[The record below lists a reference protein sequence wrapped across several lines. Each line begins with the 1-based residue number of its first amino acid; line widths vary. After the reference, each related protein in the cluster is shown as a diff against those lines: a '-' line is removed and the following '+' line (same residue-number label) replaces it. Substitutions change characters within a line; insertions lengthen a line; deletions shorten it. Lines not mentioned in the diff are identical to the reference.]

1 MKKEEKTRIIAGLQD
16 KFTKAAGVI
25 LTDYKGLTVEEI
37 SDLREKLR
45 DGSFEYRVVKNT
57 LARRASEGTPV
68 EAVKDTFAGPVGIAI
83 GFDDP
88 ALLAKKVLEFAKGNE
103 KLKVSGGIIEGRVC
117 EADTIKAISE
127 LPSRETLLS
136 TIVGTMQAP
145 LSKLAAALNAT
156 MSQFAF
162 AIMALK
168 DKKSN

>member
-1 MKKEEKTRIIAGLQD
+1 M
-16 KFTKAAGVI
+16 
-25 LTDYKGLTVEEI
+25 
-37 SDLREKLR
+37 
-45 DGSFEYRVVKNT
+45 
-57 LARRASEGTPV
+57 

-162 AIMALK
+162 AVMALK